1 MTNKLSYIPGRTCL
15 KVVLEKSAFSTL
27 LIFYFISCEVGRR
40 TLPSSI
46 HLNSQPYHSDTRWFR
61 LILYDP
67 KNSWTSA
74 IKRLATRKT
83 WVHLKSTELLLI
95 PIDQSIFSLT

>member
-1 MTNKLSYIPGRTCL
+1 MTNKLSYIPGRIRGRTCL

-27 LIFYFISCEVGRR
+27 LIFYFISCEVGRL
-40 TLPSSI
+40 TEPSSI

-61 LILYDP
+61 IILYDP
-67 KNSWTSA
+67 KNSLTSV

-83 WVHLKSTELLLI
+83 WVPLKSTEL
-95 PIDQSIFSLT
+95 